1 MPDDMRTQAAA
12 YVDAEFR
19 RTQDDL
25 FREHRR
31 QEQRQLAWHN
41 SARQSFA
48 RNRELS
54 EQRYLQRLKSIEEK
68 RDRIAERLQR
78 QHRSIGGRLEALTKK
93 GRARQADILARLDDR
108 AAALTA
114 RATRQFEE
122 RKERQF
128 EAEQRERIHDARHV
142 KFIRLDHL
150 ELRQQQ
156 ARHHEETRER
166 KIDDRVQAMRQTAER
181 NLRQELQRLHSQD
194 QQQTRGRSHG
204 H

>member
-31 QEQRQLAWHN
+31 QEQRQMAWN
-41 SARQSFA
+41 KDALRSFA
-48 RNRELS
+48 RNREIS
-54 EQRYLQRLKSIEEK
+54 EQRYVQRLRTIEEK

-93 GRARQADILARLDDR
+93 GRARQAEILARLDDR

-114 RATRQFEE
+114 RATRQFEA

-128 EAEQRERIHDARHV
+128 EAEQRERIHDARYL
-142 KFIRLDHL
+142 KFLRLDHL

-156 ARHHEETRER
+156 ARHHEATREP

-181 NLRQELQRLHSQD
+181 NLRQELQRLQSQD
-194 QQQTRGRSHG
+194 QQQARGRSPG
-204 H
+204 L